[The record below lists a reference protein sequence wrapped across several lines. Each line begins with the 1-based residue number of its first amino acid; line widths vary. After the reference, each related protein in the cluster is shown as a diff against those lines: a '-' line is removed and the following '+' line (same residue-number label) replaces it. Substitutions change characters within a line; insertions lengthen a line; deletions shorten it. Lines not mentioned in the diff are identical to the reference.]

1 MDATDKIILNA
12 LQKDAKLNM
21 KVLADEL
28 NISKSPLYDRV
39 KRLEN
44 EKYISHY
51 AAIVNKDKVGKPLVV
66 FFNSRIAIELFILA
80 MPFIRVSFSNLNLS

>member
-28 NISKSPLYDRV
+28 N
-39 KRLEN
+39 
-44 EKYISHY
+44 
-51 AAIVNKDKVGKPLVV
+51 
-66 FFNSRIAIELFILA
+66 
-80 MPFIRVSFSNLNLS
+80 LSLIHI

>member
-44 EKYISHY
+44 EK
-51 AAIVNKDKVGKPLVV
+51 
-66 FFNSRIAIELFILA
+66 
-80 MPFIRVSFSNLNLS
+80 